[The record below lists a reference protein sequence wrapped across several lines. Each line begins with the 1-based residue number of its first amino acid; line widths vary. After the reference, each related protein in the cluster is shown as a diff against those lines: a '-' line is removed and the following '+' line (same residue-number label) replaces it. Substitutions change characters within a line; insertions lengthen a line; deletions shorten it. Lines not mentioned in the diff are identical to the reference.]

1 MATQDFRGSAAQRF
15 SNYKD
20 YIIATS
26 VHAFEGKPFEA
37 SFVVLSRKIAGC
49 DEEVVHAQRL
59 ARTFA
64 YSRDARAAADRAA
77 QAYVDNRTPPAH

>member
-1 MATQDFRGSAAQRF
+1 MTTQDSRGPAAQRF

-20 YIIATS
+20 YVIATS
-26 VHAFEGKPFEA
+26 VHAFAGKPFEA

-59 ARTFA
+59 ANTFA
-64 YSRDARAAADRAA
+64 YGSDARAAAHQAA
-77 QAYVDNRTPPAH
+77 QTYVDNRTPPAH

>member
-1 MATQDFRGSAAQRF
+1 MAIRDSLGSAAQRF

-37 SFVVLSRKIAGC
+37 SFVVLSRKTAGC

-59 ARTFA
+59 ANTFA
-64 YSRDARAAADRAA
+64 YGGDARAAADRAA
-77 QAYVDNRTPPAH
+77 QAYINNRTPPEH

>member
-1 MATQDFRGSAAQRF
+1 MATQDSRGSTAQRF

-26 VHAFEGKPFEA
+26 VHAFEGRPFEA
-37 SFVVLSRKIAGC
+37 SFVVRSRKAAGR

-59 ARTFA
+59 ANTFA
-64 YSRDARAAADRAA
+64 YSGDARAAADRAA
-77 QAYVDNRTPPAH
+77 QAYVDSRTPPAR